1 MIEQTLP
8 YAQRTQAFHLV
19 TITFIQTSVSS
30 SHNLANDDRKRPDP
44 DVKTNTQSW
53 RKFALGVCKLTKQDH
68 LRIMAPG

>member
-1 MIEQTLP
+1 MD
-8 YAQRTQAFHLV
+8 

-30 SHNLANDDRKRPDP
+30 SHNLANDRKRPEP

-68 LRIMAPG
+68 LRINNGARSNNHHRSTGRFRSMII